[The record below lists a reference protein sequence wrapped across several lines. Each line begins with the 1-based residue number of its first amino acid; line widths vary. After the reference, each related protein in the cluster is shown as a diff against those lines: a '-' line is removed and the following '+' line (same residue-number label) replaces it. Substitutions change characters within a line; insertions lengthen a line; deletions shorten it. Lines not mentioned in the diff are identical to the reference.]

1 MRPVDVLADLAQ
13 LNLAVAL
20 LRRKARVSIVHHETG
35 VSRPKLR
42 LLYRDLHGH
51 GAPSGQLS
59 AIGGATIQTR
69 LQQVHAGLFA
79 ALYECYGGPE
89 VPRQLNI
96 RAVIAAHDLYES
108 LVPQAPRVDFN
119 GAWVIARDLR
129 AGMSA
134 LRSCPDC
141 VVRYLVS
148 SESRLDPSC
157 PFCAL
162 HPFRG
167 GRGGPRLAIL
177 GAAVRLLPETATT
190 VVLPPRGRW
199 SLASRDQRWR
209 PAVNTSVSG

>member
-1 MRPVDVLADLAQ
+1 VQILDDIVQ

-42 LLYRDLHGH
+42 LLYRALHGH

-79 ALYECYGGPE
+79 ALYECYGGAE
-89 VPRQLNI
+89 VTRQLDI
-96 RAVIAAHDLYES
+96 RAVIAAHDLYKS
-108 LVPQAPRVDFN
+108 LVPREAQIDFN

-129 AGMSA
+129 VGMSE
-134 LRSCPDC
+134 LRSCGDC
-141 VVRYLVS
+141 AVRYLVS
-148 SESRLDPSC
+148 SESRLAPSC

-162 HPFRG
+162 HPRRG
-167 GRGGPRLAIL
+167 GRGGPRLMFPDA
-177 GAAVRLLPETATT
+177 LLPSSGDGLWCGEDC
-190 VVLPPRGRW
+190 LP
-199 SLASRDQRWR
+199 SRENQ
-209 PAVNTSVSG
+209 AE

>member
-1 MRPVDVLADLAQ
+1 MWPWRPSRKAVQVLDDITQ

-42 LLYRDLHGH
+42 TLYRELHGR

-79 ALYECYGGPE
+79 ALYEYYGGPK
-89 VPRQLNI
+89 VTRQLDI

-108 LVPQAPRVDFN
+108 LVPQAPQVDFN

-129 AGMSA
+129 VGMSA

-148 SESRLDPSC
+148 SESRLAPTC
-157 PFCAL
+157 PFCSL
-162 HPFRG
+162 HRRRD
-167 GRGGPRLAIL
+167 GRGEPRLMVSVA
-177 GAAVRLLPETATT
+177 P
-190 VVLPPRGRW
+190 LPP
-199 SLASRDQRWR
+199 
-209 PAVNTSVSG
+209 SGDAP